1 MVLINN
7 NMTRIEMHLT
17 DDETKAIETIAKE
30 QGRSREKQ
38 CEVVIRD
45 FIIAANDAGK

>member
-1 MVLINN
+1 
-7 NMTRIEMHLT
+7 MTRIEMHLT

-30 QGRSREKQ
+30 QGRSRKKQ
-38 CEVVIRD
+38 CEVVIRE

>member
-1 MVLINN
+1 
-7 NMTRIEMHLT
+7 MTRIELHLT

-30 QGRSREKQ
+30 QGRSRKKQ

-45 FIIAANDAGK
+45 FITTANDAGKK